1 MTIDIPTLFL
11 VLMLNCLLVGIIFL
25 AAWFTNRGA
34 VQIRIGTAALVMAA
48 GVLLLALRGQIPDRL
63 SIDVANALIFFGL
76 GLAWA
81 GVRIFH
87 QRPAPVGF
95 VLAGGV
101 IWLAACAIPAF
112 YASFA
117 GRMALGASIAAA
129 YALAAGLE
137 FSRKESEHLKARRP
151 IAILLFFH
159 AAVLI
164 FRGGYAIFGP
174 PSADLIEG
182 NWLQNLLLAEP
193 TVMLVALSL
202 LGVGLVR
209 ERTEVALRRTAET
222 DDLTGVRNRRAI
234 FAEAPAVIAA
244 AARQGRPVALL
255 LFDLDHFK
263 TINDRFGHSAGDDTL
278 RAFARIASGA
288 IRETDFFGRI
298 GGEEFAALLP
308 GADEQTARFIAE
320 RIRLDFSRAA
330 LAPDGASATVSAGV
344 AAAKAADT
352 DFEKLYARADK
363 ALYEAKRT
371 GRDRVIGD
379 LAIAS

>member
-25 AAWFTNRGA
+25 AAWFSSRGPM
-34 VQIRIGTAALVMAA
+34 QIRIGTAALMMAA
-48 GVLLLALRGQIPDRL
+48 GVLLLALRGRIPDRL
-63 SIDVANALIFFGL
+63 SIDVANAIIFLAL

-87 QRPAPVGF
+87 GRPAPVAL
-95 VLAGGV
+95 VLAGGAV
-101 IWLAACAIPAF
+101 WLAACAVPAF
-112 YASFA
+112 HASFA
-117 GRMALGASIAAA
+117 ARMALGAAIAAA
-129 YALAAGLE
+129 YALAAGFE
-137 FSRKESEHLKARRP
+137 FAGKESEHLKARRP

-159 AAVLI
+159 GAVLI
-164 FRGGYAIFGP
+164 LRGAYAVLGP
-174 PSADLIEG
+174 PSAGLLEG
-182 NWLQNLLLAEP
+182 SWLQNLLLAEP
-193 TVMLVALSL
+193 AVMLVALSL

-222 DDLTGVRNRRAI
+222 DDLTGVLNRRAI
-234 FAEAPAVIAA
+234 FGDAPAVVAE
-244 AARQGRPVALL
+244 AARHGRSIALL

-263 TINDRFGHSAGDDTL
+263 TINDRFGHSVGDETL
-278 RAFARIASGA
+278 RAFARIAGKS
-288 IRETDFFGRI
+288 IRATDFFGRI

-320 RIRLDFSRAA
+320 RIRLDFSRTALVPVGAA
-330 LAPDGASATVSAGV
+330 ATVSAGV

-352 DFEKLYARADK
+352 DFQTLYARADK
-363 ALYEAKRT
+363 ALYEAKRA

-379 LAIAS
+379 YAIAS